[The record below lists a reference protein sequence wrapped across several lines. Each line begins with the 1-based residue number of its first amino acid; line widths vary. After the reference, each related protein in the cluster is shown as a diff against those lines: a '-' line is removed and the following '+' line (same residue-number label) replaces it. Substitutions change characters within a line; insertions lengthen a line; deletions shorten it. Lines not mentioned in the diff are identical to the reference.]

1 MYLHRQL
8 PVTTYIYVPGYMC
21 VHVCT
26 QVNGYGPVC
35 DQLAELEQNY
45 LQLARALDTT
55 RHEIPVE
62 GIVKIIEGLKR
73 LQIIIIRTIL
83 YSCISMEILNGLLL
97 FLSFSIPIQGKI
109 HLQFSVRNQL

>member
-1 MYLHRQL
+1 M
-8 PVTTYIYVPGYMC
+8 YMC

-62 GIVKIIEGLKR
+62 GIVKITEGQKC
-73 LQIIIIRTIL
+73 LQIIIIGMEKDRIL
-83 YSCISMEILNGLLL
+83 STHSCISTEILNACSVL
-97 FLSFSIPIQGKI
+97 FHLTLYRVLFKI
-109 HLQFSVRNQL
+109 HWQFSVLIINFE